1 MLSTIRFDNEGVL
14 RAMTKRPAPNSFS
27 IELSEAVGPLKILR
41 CTSSE
46 DTKKKRTT
54 FFVNFHSG
62 DSSTDG
68 PVVEIAGRTRITI
81 SIPHIEI
88 RDSGLD
94 EATCVRRRI
103 VAAVLRT
110 AGIPCFFC

>member
-27 IELSEAVGPLKILR
+27 IELSEAVGPLKILL
-41 CTSSE
+41 CT
-46 DTKKKRTT
+46 TT